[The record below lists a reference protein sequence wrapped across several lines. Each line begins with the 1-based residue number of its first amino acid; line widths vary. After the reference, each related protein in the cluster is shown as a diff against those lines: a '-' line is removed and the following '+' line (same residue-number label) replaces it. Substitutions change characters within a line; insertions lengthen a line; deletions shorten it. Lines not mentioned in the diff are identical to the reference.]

1 MYIIRN
7 IKIPYKMD
15 NDENL
20 KKAIE
25 DKIKRKIDSFKIYKK
40 SIDARRG
47 IFYVY
52 QVLVACE
59 IDKKTRKKLKNDIG
73 EFVEED
79 LVLENKNKINSAVI
93 VGSGPAGLFCAY
105 ALCKNGVKV
114 TLIERGE
121 KVEDRVKTIDNFIK
135 NLKLNPESNIQF
147 GEGGAGT
154 FSDGKL
160 TSRSKDKRSREIF
173 RILVENGAPEDI
185 LYTQMPHVGTDLL
198 RKVIINIRK
207 KIIEMGGSFHFNEI
221 FTDLDIENGQ
231 IKSLVTNKGEY
242 QADEYILAL
251 GNSSRDTFIMLDK
264 YIDISQKNFAV
275 GFRIEHLQKDINFSQ
290 YKINDDRL
298 PQASYA
304 LKYFDKKKN
313 ISVYTFCMCPGGYV
327 VPASS
332 EKNRLCVNGMS
343 YHDRANLN
351 SNSAIVCAIDSEILG
366 NDNLAGIKFQREIE
380 EKAYI
385 LGGGNFTAPVQ
396 TVGDYIKGEI
406 SKDLANI
413 KPTYKPSY
421 KFCDLNQIYPEKI
434 NQAIKLALIDFSKK
448 IDAFSQDDAILTGV
462 ETRTSCPIRIERNK
476 NYSTLKFKNLRPI
489 GEGAGY
495 AGGII
500 SSALDGLKCAI
511 EILEN

>member
-20 KKAIE
+20 KKVIE

-73 EFVEED
+73 EFVEEN

-121 KVEDRVKTIDNFIK
+121 KVEDRVKTIDDFIQS
-135 NLKLNPESNIQF
+135 LKLNPESNIQF

-221 FTDLDIENGQ
+221 FTDLDIENCQ
-231 IKSLVTNKGEY
+231 IKSLITNKDKY

-264 YIDISQKNFAV
+264 YIDIRQKNFAV

-313 ISVYTFCMCPGGYV
+313 ISVYTFCMWPGGYV
-327 VPASS
+327 VPASR

-343 YHDRANLN
+343 YHDRANSN

-396 TVGDYIKGEI
+396 KVGDYIKGEI